1 MLNRMRYVKV
11 VPTPDGGS
19 AFEDAEFEQVERSI
33 GEDIPPVL
41 ASAPQPVSA
50 AVFVTSPAHL
60 DVMDPHQAPARQFVI
75 VLEGELEAETTDG
88 QTRRFGPGEI
98 ALVEDTTGRGH
109 ISRILKHPTSLVMIP
124 LA

>member
-1 MLNRMRYVKV
+1 MRYVKV
-11 VPTPDGGS
+11 IPTADGGS
-19 AFEDAEFEQVERSI
+19 RFEDAEFAQELRSI
-33 GEDIPPVL
+33 GANIPMVL

-50 AVFVTSPAHL
+50 AVFVTAPEQIIE
-60 DVMDPHQAPARQFVI
+60 MEPHQAPARQFVI

-88 QTRRFGPGEI
+88 EVRTMGPGDI

-109 ISRILKHPTSLVMIP
+109 ITRIRKHPASLVMIP